1 MALSPVQG
9 MLTTP
14 YPFNISLSTGY
25 RLVCRVMSFT
35 PCVAMHN
42 NNRFNEAMQVNRG
55 LRFTQSTGE
64 DNMATLPDM
73 LRAEVA
79 RCQKLSHTYTQL
91 GTAGAFAS
99 ALLAESL
106 HEAEQALRR
115 NECRAIEVALERLRA
130 FRDVTPDLPSARMAP
145 QSRPCLLPAGAQ
157 AQRVRPQPQRSVP
170 PASHW
175 GSPQAM
181 LQEQFFTW
189 TRAA

>member
-1 MALSPVQG
+1 MGLSPVRA
-9 MLTTP
+9 MLGVR
-14 YPFNISLSTGY
+14 YPLNIHLSTSY
-25 RLVCRVMSFT
+25 RLICRVKVVT

-42 NNRFNEAMQVNRG
+42 GNRFNEAMQVNRG
-55 LRFTQSTGE
+55 LLFTQSTGE
-64 DNMATLPDM
+64 DTMATLPDM

-79 RCQKLSHTYTQL
+79 RCQSLSNTYTQL

-99 ALLAESL
+99 ALLSESL
-106 HEAEQALRR
+106 LEAEQALRR
-115 NECRAIEVALERLRA
+115 NDCRAIEMALERLRA
-130 FRDVTPDLPSARMAP
+130 FRDVTPDLPSVRVAP

-157 AQRVRPQPQRSVP
+157 AQRMLPQVQRTAPQN
-170 PASHW
+170 AYW